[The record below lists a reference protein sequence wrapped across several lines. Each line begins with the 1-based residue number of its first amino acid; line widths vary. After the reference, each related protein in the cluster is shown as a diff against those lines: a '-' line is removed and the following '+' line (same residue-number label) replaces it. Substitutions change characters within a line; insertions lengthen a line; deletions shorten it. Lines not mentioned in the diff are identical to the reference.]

1 MARPTLQRPRA
12 KRPDNARPRSGQFS
26 ASPVLGLR
34 LPMWRSKL
42 VVFLMFAAF
51 LALAARA
58 LWIQGPGNQF
68 YEAEGKKRFQRTLEL
83 PATRGKILDRN
94 GLVLATSLPVKAIW
108 AVPEDVPSQLDAGK
122 LRQLAR
128 LLEMSEKDLRKK
140 LSEDKSFVYLKRQV
154 LPEAAEKIK
163 ALKIDGVHQS
173 GEYKRFYP
181 EGEAMAHIVGFT
193 NVEDRGQEGMELARE
208 SVLAGKP
215 GARQV
220 IKDRLGRVVEDIG
233 VLKSPRDGE
242 DLHLSID
249 ARIQYLAFNEVK
261 AAVERHKAKA
271 ASAVVLDAQTGE
283 VLALANWPTYNPNDR
298 KRLSGEQLRNRV
310 LTDTFEPGSMMK
322 PITVALALQ
331 LNRVKPETVVQTT
344 GRFQFEGATIS
355 DTHNYGPLT
364 VGGVIQK
371 SSNIGT
377 IKIAMLM
384 KPQEMWDMFTSIG
397 LGQAP
402 KIGFPGAVA
411 GRVRPYK
418 SWRPIEQATMS
429 YGYGLSVSLVQMAQA
444 YTMFAHDGEVI
455 PITMFRQEGPATGER
470 VISPKVAREVRG
482 MLEMV
487 TNPGGT
493 ATQAQVM
500 GYRVGGKTGTAYKH
514 VGRGYD
520 RSKYRASFIGLAP
533 MSNPRVIVAVSV
545 DEPTAGS
552 HYGGAVAGPAF
563 AAITGGTLRALNVQP
578 DSPIRQLVVTESVP
592 EALPQTPLEGMGDSA
607 DDEPARGNRADGRRT
622 GSHR

>member
-1 MARPTLQRPRA
+1 MSMARPNPPGRNGSGTPS
-12 KRPDNARPRSGQFS
+12 RPRSGQFS

-51 LALAARA
+51 VALALRAA
-58 LWIQGPGNQF
+58 WIQGPGNQF

-108 AVPEDVPSQLDAGK
+108 AVPEDVPNQVELAK
-122 LRQLAR
+122 IRQLAR
-128 LLEMSEKDLRKK
+128 LLGMSEKDLGKK
-140 LSEDKSFVYLKRQV
+140 LSEDKGFVYLKRQV
-154 LPEAAEKIK
+154 LPDVADKIA
-163 ALKIDGVHQS
+163 ALKIDGIHQTR
-173 GEYKRFYP
+173 EYKRFYP

-193 NVEDRGQEGMELARE
+193 NVEDRGQEGVELARE
-208 SVLAGKP
+208 TGLAGRP

-233 VLKSPRDGE
+233 ILKTPRDGE
-242 DLHLSID
+242 DIQLSID
-249 ARIQYLAFNEVK
+249 AKIQYLAYNELK
-261 AAVERHKAKA
+261 AVVDKHKAKA

-298 KRLSGEQLRNRV
+298 TRLSGEQLRNRV

-322 PITVALALQ
+322 PITVGLALQ
-331 LNRVKPETVVQTT
+331 LRRVTPSTVITTT
-344 GRFQFEGATIS
+344 GKYQFEGATIT
-355 DTHNYGPLT
+355 DTHNYGALT
-364 VGGVIQK
+364 VTGVIQK

-377 IKIAMLM
+377 TKIAMLM
-384 KPQEMWDMFTSIG
+384 KPQEMWDMYTSIG

-411 GRVRPYK
+411 GRVRPFK

-429 YGYGLSVSLVQMAQA
+429 YGYGLSVSLFQMAHA
-444 YTMFAHDGEVI
+444 YTIFAHDGELI
-455 PITMFRQEGPATGER
+455 PVTMFRTNGPATGER
-470 VISPKVAREVRG
+470 ILSPQVARDVRA
-482 MLEMV
+482 MMETV
-487 TNPGGT
+487 TAPGGT
-493 ATQAQVM
+493 APEAQVM

-514 VGRGYD
+514 EGRGYN

-533 MSNPRVIVAVSV
+533 MSNPRIIVAVSV

-552 HYGGAVAGPAF
+552 HYGGLVAGPAF

-578 DSPIRQLVVTESVP
+578 DSPIRQLVVSDKVP
-592 EALPQTPLEGMGDSA
+592 ESEPWSA
-607 DDEPARGNRADGRRT
+607 T
-622 GSHR
+622 Q

>member
-1 MARPTLQRPRA
+1 MSMARPNPPRRDRNGTA
-12 KRPDNARPRSGQFS
+12 SRPRSGQFS

-51 LALAARA
+51 GALALRAA
-58 LWIQGPGNQF
+58 WIQGPGNQF

-108 AVPEDVPSQLDAGK
+108 AVPEDVPNQVEAAK
-122 LRQLAR
+122 IRQLAK
-128 LLEMSEKDLRKK
+128 LLGMSEKDLGKK
-140 LSEDKSFVYLKRQV
+140 LSEDKGFVYLKRQV
-154 LPEAAEKIK
+154 LPDVADKIA
-163 ALKIDGVHQS
+163 ALKIEGIHQTR
-173 GEYKRFYP
+173 EYKRFYP

-193 NVEDRGQEGMELARE
+193 NVEDRGQEGVELARE
-208 SVLAGKP
+208 PGLAGRA

-220 IKDRLGRVVEDIG
+220 IKDRLGRVVEDVG
-233 VLKSPRDGE
+233 VLKTPRDGE
-242 DLHLSID
+242 DIQLSID
-249 ARIQYLAFNEVK
+249 AKIQYLAYNELK
-261 AAVERHKAKA
+261 AVVERHKAKA

-298 KRLSGEQLRNRV
+298 SRLSGEQLRNRV

-322 PITVALALQ
+322 PITVGLALQ
-331 LNRVKPETVVQTT
+331 LKRVTPSTVITTT
-344 GRFQFEGATIS
+344 GKYNFEGATIS
-355 DTHNYGPLT
+355 DTHNYGALT
-364 VGGVIQK
+364 VSGVIQK

-377 IKIAMLM
+377 TKIAMLM
-384 KPQEMWDMFTSIG
+384 KPQEMWDMFTSVG

-411 GRVRPYK
+411 GRVRPFK

-429 YGYGLSVSLVQMAQA
+429 YGYGLSVSLFQMAHA
-444 YTMFAHDGEVI
+444 YTIFAHDGELI
-455 PITMFRQEGPATGER
+455 PVSMFRTSGPVTGER
-470 VISPKVAREVRG
+470 ILSPQVARDVRA
-482 MLEMV
+482 MLETV
-487 TNPGGT
+487 TAPGGT
-493 ATQAQVM
+493 APEAQVM

-514 VGRGYD
+514 EGRGYN

-552 HYGGAVAGPAF
+552 HYGGLVAGPAF

-578 DSPIRQLVVTESVP
+578 DSPIRQLVVSDKVQES
-592 EALPQTPLEGMGDSA
+592 
-607 DDEPARGNRADGRRT
+607 EPWSST
-622 GSHR
+622 Q

>member
-1 MARPTLQRPRA
+1 MSMARPNPPRRDRNGTA
-12 KRPDNARPRSGQFS
+12 SRPRSGQFS

-42 VVFLMFAAF
+42 VVFMMFAAF
-51 LALAARA
+51 GALAVRA
-58 LWIQGPGNQF
+58 AWIQGPGNQF

-108 AVPEDVPSQLDAGK
+108 AVPEDVPNQVDAAK
-122 LRQLAR
+122 IRQLAK
-128 LLEMSEKDLRKK
+128 LLGMSEKDLGKK
-140 LSEDKSFVYLKRQV
+140 LSEDKGFVYLKRQV
-154 LPEAAEKIK
+154 LPDVADKIA
-163 ALKIDGVHQS
+163 ALKIEGIHQTR
-173 GEYKRFYP
+173 EYKRFYP

-193 NVEDRGQEGMELARE
+193 NVEDRGQEGVELARE
-208 SVLAGKP
+208 PGLAGRA

-220 IKDRLGRVVEDIG
+220 IKDRLGRVVEDVG
-233 VLKSPRDGE
+233 VLKTPRDGE
-242 DLHLSID
+242 DIQLSID
-249 ARIQYLAFNEVK
+249 AKIQYLAYNELK
-261 AAVERHKAKA
+261 AVVEKHKAKA

-298 KRLSGEQLRNRV
+298 TRLSGEQLRNRV

-322 PITVALALQ
+322 PITVGLALQ
-331 LNRVKPETVVQTT
+331 LKRVTPSTVITTT
-344 GRFQFEGATIS
+344 GKYNFEGATIS
-355 DTHNYGPLT
+355 DTHNYGALT
-364 VGGVIQK
+364 VSGVIQK

-377 IKIAMLM
+377 TKIAMMM
-384 KPQEMWDMFTSIG
+384 KPQEMWDMFTSVG

-411 GRVRPYK
+411 GRVRPFK

-429 YGYGLSVSLVQMAQA
+429 YGYGLSVSLFQMAHA
-444 YTMFAHDGEVI
+444 YTIFAHDGELI
-455 PITMFRQEGPATGER
+455 PVSMFRTNGPVAGER
-470 VISPKVAREVRG
+470 ILSPQVARDVRA
-482 MLEMV
+482 MLETV
-487 TNPGGT
+487 TAPGGT
-493 ATQAQVM
+493 APEAQVM

-514 VGRGYD
+514 EGRGYN

-533 MSNPRVIVAVSV
+533 MSNPRIIVAVSV

-552 HYGGAVAGPAF
+552 HYGGLVAGPAF

-578 DSPIRQLVVTESVP
+578 DSPIRQLVVSDKVQES
-592 EALPQTPLEGMGDSA
+592 
-607 DDEPARGNRADGRRT
+607 EPWSST
-622 GSHR
+622 Q

>member
-1 MARPTLQRPRA
+1 MSMARPNPPRRDRNGTA
-12 KRPDNARPRSGQFS
+12 SRPRSGQFS

-51 LALAARA
+51 VALAVRA
-58 LWIQGPGNQF
+58 AWIQGPGNQF

-108 AVPEDVPSQLDAGK
+108 AVPEDVPNQVEAAK
-122 LRQLAR
+122 IRQLAK
-128 LLEMSEKDLRKK
+128 LLGMSEKDLGKK
-140 LSEDKSFVYLKRQV
+140 LSEDKGFVYLKRQV
-154 LPEAAEKIK
+154 LPDVADKIA
-163 ALKIDGVHQS
+163 ALKIEGIHQTR
-173 GEYKRFYP
+173 EYKRFYP

-193 NVEDRGQEGMELARE
+193 NVEDRGQEGVELARE
-208 SVLAGKP
+208 PGLAGRP

-220 IKDRLGRVVEDIG
+220 IKDRLGRVVEDVG
-233 VLKSPRDGE
+233 VLKTPRDGE
-242 DLHLSID
+242 DIQLSID
-249 ARIQYLAFNEVK
+249 AKIQYLAYNELK
-261 AAVERHKAKA
+261 AVVERHKAKA

-298 KRLSGEQLRNRV
+298 TRLSGEQLRNRV

-322 PITVALALQ
+322 PITVGLALQ
-331 LNRVKPETVVQTT
+331 LKRVTPSTVITTT
-344 GRFQFEGATIS
+344 GKYQFEGATIS
-355 DTHNYGPLT
+355 DTHNYGALT
-364 VGGVIQK
+364 VSGVIQK

-377 IKIAMLM
+377 TKIAMLM

-429 YGYGLSVSLVQMAQA
+429 YGYGLSVSLFQMAHA
-444 YTMFAHDGEVI
+444 YTIFAHDGELI
-455 PITMFRQEGPATGER
+455 PVSMFRTNGPATGER
-470 VISPKVAREVRG
+470 ILSPQVARDVRA
-482 MLEMV
+482 MMETV
-487 TNPGGT
+487 TAPGGT
-493 ATQAQVM
+493 APEAQVM

-514 VGRGYD
+514 EGRGYN

-533 MSNPRVIVAVSV
+533 MSNPRIIVAVSV

-552 HYGGAVAGPAF
+552 HYGGLVAGPAF

-578 DSPIRQLVVTESVP
+578 DSPIRQLVVSDKVP
-592 EALPQTPLEGMGDSA
+592 ESEPWSA
-607 DDEPARGNRADGRRT
+607 T
-622 GSHR
+622 Q

>member
-1 MARPTLQRPRA
+1 MSMARPNPPRRDRNGTA
-12 KRPDNARPRSGQFS
+12 SRPRSGQFS

-51 LALAARA
+51 AALAVRA
-58 LWIQGPGNQF
+58 AWIQGPGNQF

-108 AVPEDVPSQLDAGK
+108 AVPEDVPNQVEADK
-122 LRQLAR
+122 IRQLAR
-128 LLEMSEKDLRKK
+128 LLGMSEKDLGKK
-140 LSEDKSFVYLKRQV
+140 LSEDKGFVYLKRQV
-154 LPEAAEKIK
+154 LPDIADKIA
-163 ALKIDGVHQS
+163 ALKIEGIHQTR
-173 GEYKRFYP
+173 EYKRFYP

-193 NVEDRGQEGMELARE
+193 NVEDRGQEGVELARE
-208 SVLAGKP
+208 PGLAGRP

-220 IKDRLGRVVEDIG
+220 IKDRLGRVVEDVGI
-233 VLKSPRDGE
+233 LKTPRDGE
-242 DLHLSID
+242 DIQLSID
-249 ARIQYLAFNEVK
+249 AKIQYLAYNELK
-261 AAVERHKAKA
+261 AVVERHKAKA

-298 KRLSGEQLRNRV
+298 TRLSGEQLRNRV

-322 PITVALALQ
+322 PITVGLALQ
-331 LNRVKPETVVQTT
+331 LKRVTPSTVIATT
-344 GRFQFEGATIS
+344 GKYQFEGATIS
-355 DTHNYGPLT
+355 DTHNYGALT
-364 VGGVIQK
+364 VSGVIQK

-377 IKIAMLM
+377 TKIAMMM

-411 GRVRPYK
+411 GRVRPFK

-429 YGYGLSVSLVQMAQA
+429 YGYGLSVSLFQMAHA
-444 YTMFAHDGEVI
+444 YTIFAHDGELI
-455 PITMFRQEGPATGER
+455 PVSMFRTNGPATGER
-470 VISPKVAREVRG
+470 ILSPQVARDVRA
-482 MLEMV
+482 MMETV
-487 TNPGGT
+487 TAPGGT
-493 ATQAQVM
+493 APEAQVM

-514 VGRGYD
+514 EGRGYN

-533 MSNPRVIVAVSV
+533 MSNPRIIVAVSV

-552 HYGGAVAGPAF
+552 HYGGLVAGPAF

-578 DSPIRQLVVTESVP
+578 DSPIRQLVVSDKVQESEP
-592 EALPQTPLEGMGDSA
+592 WSA
-607 DDEPARGNRADGRRT
+607 T
-622 GSHR
+622 Q

>member
-1 MARPTLQRPRA
+1 MSMARPNPPRRDRNGTA
-12 KRPDNARPRSGQFS
+12 SRPRSGQFS

-51 LALAARA
+51 AALAVRA
-58 LWIQGPGNQF
+58 AWIQGPGNQF

-108 AVPEDVPSQLDAGK
+108 AVPEDVPNQVDAAK
-122 LRQLAR
+122 ISQLAR
-128 LLEMSEKDLRKK
+128 LLGMSEKDLGKK
-140 LSEDKSFVYLKRQV
+140 LSEDKGFVYLKRQV
-154 LPEAAEKIK
+154 LPDVADKIA
-163 ALKIDGVHQS
+163 ALKIEGIHQTR
-173 GEYKRFYP
+173 EYKRFYP

-193 NVEDRGQEGMELARE
+193 NVEDRGQEGVELARE
-208 SVLAGKP
+208 PGLAGRA

-220 IKDRLGRVVEDIG
+220 IKDRLGRVVEDVG
-233 VLKSPRDGE
+233 VLKTPRDGE
-242 DLHLSID
+242 DIQLSID
-249 ARIQYLAFNEVK
+249 AKIQYLAYNELK
-261 AAVERHKAKA
+261 AVVERHKAKA

-298 KRLSGEQLRNRV
+298 SRLSGEQLRNRV

-322 PITVALALQ
+322 PITIGLALQ
-331 LNRVKPETVVQTT
+331 LKRVTPSTVVTTT
-344 GRFQFEGATIS
+344 GKYNFEGATIS
-355 DTHNYGPLT
+355 DTHNYGALT
-364 VGGVIQK
+364 VSGVIQK

-377 IKIAMLM
+377 TKIAMMM
-384 KPQEMWDMFTSIG
+384 KPQEMWDMFTSVG

-411 GRVRPYK
+411 GRVRPFK

-429 YGYGLSVSLVQMAQA
+429 YGYGLSVSLFQMAHA
-444 YTMFAHDGEVI
+444 YTIFAHDGELI
-455 PITMFRQEGPATGER
+455 PVSMFRTNGPVTGER
-470 VISPKVAREVRG
+470 ILSPQVARDVRA
-482 MLEMV
+482 MLETV
-487 TNPGGT
+487 TAPGGT
-493 ATQAQVM
+493 APEAQVM

-514 VGRGYD
+514 EGRGYN

-552 HYGGAVAGPAF
+552 HYGGLVAGPAF

-578 DSPIRQLVVTESVP
+578 DSPIRQLVVSDKVQES
-592 EALPQTPLEGMGDSA
+592 
-607 DDEPARGNRADGRRT
+607 EPWSST
-622 GSHR
+622 Q

>member
-1 MARPTLQRPRA
+1 MTIAHPSQRGQQRGSPSRPRT
-12 KRPDNARPRSGQFS
+12 GQFA

-42 VVFLMFAAF
+42 VVFMMFSAF
-51 LALAARA
+51 VALAGRA

-68 YEAEGKKRFQRTLEL
+68 YEAEGKKRFQRTLDL

-108 AVPEDVPSQLDAGK
+108 AVPEDVPDQIDADKIRQLGK
-122 LRQLAR
+122 LLD
-128 LLEMSEKDLRKK
+128 MSDKELRRKFT
-140 LSEDKSFVYLKRQV
+140 EDKSFVYLKRQV
-154 LPEAAEKIK
+154 LPDAADKIA
-163 ALKIDGVHQS
+163 ALKIEGIHQTR
-173 GEYKRFYP
+173 EYKRFYP

-208 SVLAGKP
+208 PVLAGRS

-220 IKDRLGRVVEDIG
+220 IKDRLGRVVEDVGI
-233 VLKSPRDGE
+233 LKTPRDGE
-242 DLHLSID
+242 DQQLSID
-249 ARIQYLAFNEVK
+249 AKIQYLAFNEVK
-261 AAVERHKAKA
+261 AIVERSKAKA

-298 KRLSGEQLRNRV
+298 TRLSGEQLRNRV

-322 PITVALALQ
+322 PITIGLALQ
-331 LNRVKPETVVQTT
+331 LKRVTPSTVFATT
-344 GRFQFEGATIS
+344 GKFTYEGATIS
-355 DTHNYGPLT
+355 DTHNYGALT
-364 VGGVIQK
+364 VAGIIQK

-377 IKIAMLM
+377 TKISMLL
-384 KPQEMWDMFTSIG
+384 KPQEMWDMFTSVG

-402 KIGFPGAVA
+402 KLGFPGAVA

-429 YGYGLSVSLVQMAQA
+429 YGYGLSVSLFQIAHA
-444 YTMFAHDGEVI
+444 YTIFAHDGELI
-455 PITMFRQEGPATGER
+455 PVTMFRRDGPVSGER
-470 VISPKVAREVRG
+470 VLSPEVARQVRG
-482 MLEMV
+482 MLETV
-487 TNPGGT
+487 TAPGGT
-493 ATQAQVM
+493 APEAQVM

-545 DEPTAGS
+545 DEPTSGS
-552 HYGGAVAGPAF
+552 HYGGAAAGPAF

-578 DSPIRQLVVTESVP
+578 DSPIRQLVVSDKVQESEP
-592 EALPQTPLEGMGDSA
+592 WSA
-607 DDEPARGNRADGRRT
+607 
-622 GSHR
+622 SQ

>member
-1 MARPTLQRPRA
+1 MTMARSGAASRNRPNNSRPRT
-12 KRPDNARPRSGQFS
+12 GQFS

-34 LPMWRSKL
+34 LPMWRSKF
-42 VVFLMFAAF
+42 VVFLMFGAF
-51 LALAARA
+51 VALAVRA

-108 AVPEDVPSQLDAGK
+108 AVPEDVPNQVEAAK
-122 LRQLAR
+122 IRQLAR
-128 LLEMSEKDLRKK
+128 LLDMSEKDLGRK

-154 LPEAAEKIK
+154 QPDVAEKIA
-163 ALKIDGVHQS
+163 ALKIEGVHQTR
-173 GEYKRFYP
+173 EYKRFYP

-193 NVEDRGQEGMELARE
+193 NVEDRGQEGVELARE
-208 SVLAGKP
+208 AGLAGRA

-220 IKDRLGRVVEDIG
+220 IKDRLGRVVEDVGII
-233 VLKSPRDGE
+233 KTPRDGA
-242 DLHLSID
+242 DMQLSID
-249 ARIQYLAFNEVK
+249 AKIQYLAYNELK
-261 AAVERHKAKA
+261 AVVERSKAKA

-298 KRLSGEQLRNRV
+298 TRLSGEQLRNRV

-322 PITVALALQ
+322 PITIGLALQ
-331 LNRVKPETVVQTT
+331 LKRVTPSTVVVTT
-344 GRFQFEGATIS
+344 GKYNFEGATIS
-355 DTHNYGPLT
+355 DTHNYGALT

-377 IKIAMLM
+377 TKIAMMM
-384 KPQEMWDMFTSIG
+384 KPQEMWDMFTSVG

-411 GRVRPYK
+411 GRVRPFK

-429 YGYGLSVSLVQMAQA
+429 YGYGLSVSLFQMAHA
-444 YTMFAHDGEVI
+444 YTIFAHDGEII
-455 PITMFRQEGPATGER
+455 PVSMFRTNGPATGER
-470 VISPKVAREVRG
+470 ILTPQVARDVRA
-482 MLEMV
+482 MLETV
-487 TNPGGT
+487 TAPGGT
-493 ATQAQVM
+493 APEAQVM

-514 VGRGYD
+514 EGRGYN

-552 HYGGAVAGPAF
+552 HYGGAVAGPVF

-578 DSPIRQLVVTESVP
+578 DSPIRQLVVSDKVQES
-592 EALPQTPLEGMGDSA
+592 
-607 DDEPARGNRADGRRT
+607 EPWSST
-622 GSHR
+622 Q

>member
-1 MARPTLQRPRA
+1 MTMARPSLHRQSSARTA
-12 KRPDNARPRSGQFS
+12 STRPRSGQFS

-51 LALAARA
+51 AALAVRA
-58 LWIQGPGNQF
+58 AWIQGPGNQF

-108 AVPEDVPSQLDAGK
+108 AVPEDVPADLPAAK
-122 LRQLAR
+122 LRQLAK
-128 LLEMSEKDLRKK
+128 LLDLSEKELRKK
-140 LSEDKSFVYLKRQV
+140 LSDDKSFVYLKRQV
-154 LPEAAEKIK
+154 LPDAAEKIA
-163 ALKIDGVHQS
+163 ALKIDGIHQS

-208 SVLAGKP
+208 SVLAGRP

-233 VLKSPRDGE
+233 VLRSPRDGE

-249 ARIQYLAFNEVK
+249 AKIQYLAFNEVK
-261 AAVERHKAKA
+261 AVVERSKAKA

-298 KRLSGEQLRNRV
+298 SRLSGEQLRNRV

-322 PITVALALQ
+322 PITVALAMQ
-331 LNRVKPETVVQTT
+331 LKRVTPSTVIQTE
-344 GRFQFEGATIS
+344 GRYRFEGATIT
-355 DTHNYGPLT
+355 DTHNYGPLS
-364 VGGVIQK
+364 VAGVIQK

-377 IKIAMLM
+377 TKIAMMM
-384 KPQEMWDMFTSIG
+384 KPQEMWDMFTSLG

-429 YGYGLSVSLVQMAQA
+429 YGYGLSVSLMQVAHA
-444 YTMFAHDGEVI
+444 YTVFAHDGELI
-455 PITMFRQEGPATGER
+455 PITMFKTDGPATGER
-470 VISPKVAREVRG
+470 IISPQVARDVRA
-482 MLEMV
+482 MMEMV
-487 TNPGGT
+487 TAPGGT

-533 MSNPRVIVAVSV
+533 MSNPRIIVAVSV
-545 DEPTAGS
+545 DEPTVGS
-552 HYGGAVAGPAF
+552 HYGGAVAGPVF

-592 EALPQTPLEGMGDSA
+592 ESLP
-607 DDEPARGNRADGRRT
+607 DDPPDFASDNGNAGRGR
-622 GSHR
+622 

>member
-1 MARPTLQRPRA
+1 MTMARPNPRRA
-12 KRPDNARPRSGQFS
+12 NAPASRPRSGQFS

-51 LALAARA
+51 VALAMRA

-108 AVPEDVPSQLDAGK
+108 AVPEDVPGDLEPAK
-122 LRQLAR
+122 LRQLAK
-128 LLEMSEKDLRKK
+128 LLEMSDKDLRKK

-154 LPEAAEKIK
+154 LPDAADKIA
-163 ALKIDGVHQS
+163 ALKINGIHQTR
-173 GEYKRFYP
+173 EYKRFYP

-208 SVLAGKP
+208 PVLAGRA

-242 DLHLSID
+242 DLQLSID
-249 ARIQYLAFNEVK
+249 AKIQYLAYNEVK
-261 AAVERHKAKA
+261 AVAERSKAKA

-298 KRLSGEQLRNRV
+298 SRLSGEQLRNRV

-322 PITVALALQ
+322 PITVALAMQ
-331 LNRVKPETVVQTT
+331 LKRITPSTVFATT
-344 GRFQFEGATIS
+344 GKFTYEGATIS
-355 DTHNYGPLT
+355 DTHNYGSLT
-364 VGGVIQK
+364 TSGVIQK

-377 IKIAMLM
+377 MKIAMML
-384 KPQEMWDMFTSIG
+384 KPQEMWDMYTSIG

-402 KIGFPGAVA
+402 KLGFPGAVA

-429 YGYGLSVSLVQMAQA
+429 YGYGLSVSLFQIAHA
-444 YTMFAHDGEVI
+444 YTIFAHDGELI
-455 PITMFRQEGPATGER
+455 PITMFRTSGPATGER
-470 VISPKVAREVRG
+470 VLSPQVARDVRA
-482 MLEMV
+482 MMETV
-487 TNPGGT
+487 TAPGGT
-493 ATQAQVM
+493 APEAQVM

-514 VGRGYD
+514 EGRGYN

-533 MSNPRVIVAVSV
+533 MSNPRIIVAVSV

-552 HYGGAVAGPAF
+552 HYGGAVAGPVF

-578 DSPIRQLVVTESVP
+578 DSPIRQLVISDKVQESEP
-592 EALPQTPLEGMGDSA
+592 WSETP
-607 DDEPARGNRADGRRT
+607 
-622 GSHR
+622 

>member
-1 MARPTLQRPRA
+1 MSMARPNPPRRDRNGTA
-12 KRPDNARPRSGQFS
+12 SRPRSGQFA

-51 LALAARA
+51 VALAVRA
-58 LWIQGPGNQF
+58 AWIQGPGNQF

-108 AVPEDVPSQLDAGK
+108 AVPEDVPNQVEAAK
-122 LRQLAR
+122 IRQLAK
-128 LLEMSEKDLRKK
+128 LLGMSEKDLGKK
-140 LSEDKSFVYLKRQV
+140 LSEDKGFVYLKRQV
-154 LPEAAEKIK
+154 LPDVADKIA
-163 ALKIDGVHQS
+163 ALKIDGIHQTR
-173 GEYKRFYP
+173 EYKRFYP

-193 NVEDRGQEGMELARE
+193 NVEDRGQEGVELARE
-208 SVLAGKP
+208 SGLAGRA
-215 GARQV
+215 GARRV
-220 IKDRLGRVVEDIG
+220 IKDRLGRVVEDVG
-233 VLKSPRDGE
+233 VLKTPRDGE
-242 DLHLSID
+242 DIQLSID
-249 ARIQYLAFNEVK
+249 AKIQYLAYNELK
-261 AAVERHKAKA
+261 AVVEKHKAKA

-298 KRLSGEQLRNRV
+298 TRLSGEQLRNRV

-322 PITVALALQ
+322 PITVGLALQ
-331 LNRVKPETVVQTT
+331 LKRVSPSTVIATT
-344 GRFQFEGATIS
+344 GKYSFEGATIT
-355 DTHNYGPLT
+355 DTHNYGALT
-364 VGGVIQK
+364 VTGVIQK

-377 IKIAMLM
+377 TKIAMMM
-384 KPQEMWDMFTSIG
+384 KPQEMWDMYTSIG

-429 YGYGLSVSLVQMAQA
+429 YGYGLSVSLFQMAHA
-444 YTMFAHDGEVI
+444 YTIFAHDGELI
-455 PITMFRQEGPATGER
+455 PVTMFRASGPATGER
-470 VISPKVAREVRG
+470 ILSPQVARDVRA
-482 MLEMV
+482 MLETV
-487 TNPGGT
+487 TAPGGT
-493 ATQAQVM
+493 APEAQVM

-514 VGRGYD
+514 EGRGYN

-533 MSNPRVIVAVSV
+533 MSNPRIIVAVSV

-552 HYGGAVAGPAF
+552 HYGGLVAGPAF

-578 DSPIRQLVVTESVP
+578 DSPIRQLVVSDKVQES
-592 EALPQTPLEGMGDSA
+592 
-607 DDEPARGNRADGRRT
+607 EPWSST
-622 GSHR
+622 Q

>member
-1 MARPTLQRPRA
+1 MARPNPPGRNHGGTPS
-12 KRPDNARPRSGQFS
+12 RPRSGQFS

-51 LALAARA
+51 VALALRAA
-58 LWIQGPGNQF
+58 WIQGPGNQF

-108 AVPEDVPSQLDAGK
+108 AVPEDVPNQVELAK
-122 LRQLAR
+122 IRQLAK
-128 LLEMSEKDLRKK
+128 LLGMSEKDLGKK
-140 LSEDKSFVYLKRQV
+140 LSEDKGFVYLKRQV
-154 LPEAAEKIK
+154 LPDVADKIA
-163 ALKIDGVHQS
+163 ALKIDGIHQTR
-173 GEYKRFYP
+173 EYKRFYP

-193 NVEDRGQEGMELARE
+193 NVEDRGQEGVELARE
-208 SVLAGKP
+208 TGLAGRA

-233 VLKSPRDGE
+233 ILKTPRDGE
-242 DLHLSID
+242 DIQLSID
-249 ARIQYLAFNEVK
+249 AKIQYLAYNELK
-261 AAVERHKAKA
+261 AVVEKHKAKA

-298 KRLSGEQLRNRV
+298 TRLSGEQLRNRV

-322 PITVALALQ
+322 PITVGLALQ
-331 LNRVKPETVVQTT
+331 LKRVTPSTVITTT
-344 GRFQFEGATIS
+344 GKYQFEGATIT
-355 DTHNYGPLT
+355 DTHNYGALT
-364 VGGVIQK
+364 VTGVIQK

-377 IKIAMLM
+377 TKIAMMM
-384 KPQEMWDMFTSIG
+384 KPQEMWDMYTSIG

-411 GRVRPYK
+411 GRVRPFK

-429 YGYGLSVSLVQMAQA
+429 YGYGLSVSLFQMAHA
-444 YTMFAHDGEVI
+444 YTIFAHDGELI
-455 PITMFRQEGPATGER
+455 PVTMFRTNGPATGER
-470 VISPKVAREVRG
+470 ILSPQVARDVRA
-482 MLEMV
+482 MMETV
-487 TNPGGT
+487 TAPGGT
-493 ATQAQVM
+493 APEAQVM

-514 VGRGYD
+514 EGRGYN

-533 MSNPRVIVAVSV
+533 MSNPRIIVAISV

-552 HYGGAVAGPAF
+552 HYGGLVAGPAF

-578 DSPIRQLVVTESVP
+578 DSPIRQLVVSDKVP
-592 EALPQTPLEGMGDSA
+592 ESEPWSA
-607 DDEPARGNRADGRRT
+607 T
-622 GSHR
+622 Q

>member
-1 MARPTLQRPRA
+1 MSMARPNPPRRDRNGTA
-12 KRPDNARPRSGQFS
+12 SRPRSGQFA

-51 LALAARA
+51 VALAVRA
-58 LWIQGPGNQF
+58 AWIQGPGNQF

-108 AVPEDVPSQLDAGK
+108 AVPEDVPNQVEAGK
-122 LRQLAR
+122 IRQLAR
-128 LLEMSEKDLRKK
+128 LLGMSEKDLGKK
-140 LSEDKSFVYLKRQV
+140 LSEDKGFVYLKRQV
-154 LPEAAEKIK
+154 LPDVADKIA
-163 ALKIDGVHQS
+163 ALKIDGIHQTR
-173 GEYKRFYP
+173 EYKRFYP

-193 NVEDRGQEGMELARE
+193 NVEDRGQEGVELARE
-208 SVLAGKP
+208 SGLAGRA

-233 VLKSPRDGE
+233 VLKTPRDGE
-242 DLHLSID
+242 DIQLSID
-249 ARIQYLAFNEVK
+249 AKIQYLAYNELK
-261 AAVERHKAKA
+261 AVVDKHKAKA

-298 KRLSGEQLRNRV
+298 TRLSGEQLRNRV

-322 PITVALALQ
+322 PITVGLALQ
-331 LNRVKPETVVQTT
+331 LKRVSPSTVIATT
-344 GRFQFEGATIS
+344 GKYQFEGATIT
-355 DTHNYGPLT
+355 DTHNYGALT
-364 VGGVIQK
+364 VTGVIQK

-377 IKIAMLM
+377 TKIAMMM
-384 KPQEMWDMFTSIG
+384 KPQEMWDMYTSIG

-402 KIGFPGAVA
+402 KLGFPGAVA

-429 YGYGLSVSLVQMAQA
+429 YGYGLSVSLFQMAHA
-444 YTMFAHDGEVI
+444 YTIFAHDGELI
-455 PITMFRQEGPATGER
+455 PVTMFRTSGPATGER
-470 VISPKVAREVRG
+470 ILSPQVARDVRA
-482 MLEMV
+482 MMETV
-487 TNPGGT
+487 TAPGGT
-493 ATQAQVM
+493 APEAQVM

-514 VGRGYD
+514 EGRGYN

-533 MSNPRVIVAVSV
+533 MSNPRIIVAVSV

-552 HYGGAVAGPAF
+552 HYGGTVAGPVF

-578 DSPIRQLVVTESVP
+578 DSPIRQLVVSDKVQES
-592 EALPQTPLEGMGDSA
+592 
-607 DDEPARGNRADGRRT
+607 EPWSST
-622 GSHR
+622 Q

>member
-1 MARPTLQRPRA
+1 MSMARPNPPRRDRNGTA
-12 KRPDNARPRSGQFS
+12 SRPRSGQFS

-42 VVFLMFAAF
+42 VVFMMFAAF
-51 LALAARA
+51 GALAVRA
-58 LWIQGPGNQF
+58 AWIQGPGNQF

-108 AVPEDVPSQLDAGK
+108 AVPEDVPNQVDAAK
-122 LRQLAR
+122 IRQLAK
-128 LLEMSEKDLRKK
+128 LLGMSEKDLGKK
-140 LSEDKSFVYLKRQV
+140 LSEDKGFVYLKRQV
-154 LPEAAEKIK
+154 LPDVADKIA
-163 ALKIDGVHQS
+163 ALKIEGIHQTR
-173 GEYKRFYP
+173 EYKRFYP

-193 NVEDRGQEGMELARE
+193 NVEDRGQEGVELARE
-208 SVLAGKP
+208 PGLAGRA

-220 IKDRLGRVVEDIG
+220 IKDRLGRVVEDVG
-233 VLKSPRDGE
+233 VLKTPRDGE
-242 DLHLSID
+242 DIQLSID
-249 ARIQYLAFNEVK
+249 AKIQYLAYNELK
-261 AAVERHKAKA
+261 AVVEKHKAKA

-298 KRLSGEQLRNRV
+298 TRLSGEQLRNRV

-322 PITVALALQ
+322 PITVGLALQ
-331 LNRVKPETVVQTT
+331 LKRVTPSTVITTT
-344 GRFQFEGATIS
+344 GKYNFEGATIS
-355 DTHNYGPLT
+355 DTHNYGALT
-364 VGGVIQK
+364 VSGVIQK

-377 IKIAMLM
+377 TKIAMLM
-384 KPQEMWDMFTSIG
+384 KPQEMWDMFTSVG

-411 GRVRPYK
+411 GRVRPFK

-429 YGYGLSVSLVQMAQA
+429 YGYGLSVSLFQMAHA
-444 YTMFAHDGEVI
+444 YTIFAHDGELI
-455 PITMFRQEGPATGER
+455 PVSMFRTNGPVTGER
-470 VISPKVAREVRG
+470 ILSPQVARDVRA
-482 MLEMV
+482 MLETV
-487 TNPGGT
+487 TAPGGT
-493 ATQAQVM
+493 APEAQVM

-514 VGRGYD
+514 EGRGYN

-533 MSNPRVIVAVSV
+533 MSNPRIIVAVSV

-552 HYGGAVAGPAF
+552 HYGGLVAGPAF

-578 DSPIRQLVVTESVP
+578 DSPIRQLVVSDKVQES
-592 EALPQTPLEGMGDSA
+592 
-607 DDEPARGNRADGRRT
+607 EPWSST
-622 GSHR
+622 Q

>member
-1 MARPTLQRPRA
+1 MSMARPNPPRRDRTGTA
-12 KRPDNARPRSGQFS
+12 SRPRSGQFS

-51 LALAARA
+51 AALAVRA
-58 LWIQGPGNQF
+58 AWIQGPGNQF

-108 AVPEDVPSQLDAGK
+108 AVPEDVPNQVEAAK
-122 LRQLAR
+122 IRQLAK
-128 LLEMSEKDLRKK
+128 LLGMSEKDLGKK
-140 LSEDKSFVYLKRQV
+140 LSEDKGFVYLKRQV
-154 LPEAAEKIK
+154 LPDVAEKIA
-163 ALKIDGVHQS
+163 ALKIEGIHQTP
-173 GEYKRFYP
+173 EYKRFYP

-193 NVEDRGQEGMELARE
+193 NVEDRGQEGVELARE
-208 SVLAGKP
+208 TGLAGRP

-233 VLKSPRDGE
+233 ILKTPRDGE
-242 DLHLSID
+242 DIQLSID
-249 ARIQYLAFNEVK
+249 AKIQYLAYNELK
-261 AAVERHKAKA
+261 AVVDKHKAKA

-298 KRLSGEQLRNRV
+298 TRLSGEQLRNRV

-322 PITVALALQ
+322 PITVGLALQ
-331 LNRVKPETVVQTT
+331 LKRVTPSTVITTT
-344 GRFQFEGATIS
+344 GKYQFEGATIT
-355 DTHNYGPLT
+355 DTHNYGALT
-364 VGGVIQK
+364 VTGVIQK

-377 IKIAMLM
+377 TKIAMMM
-384 KPQEMWDMFTSIG
+384 KPQEMWDMYTSIG

-429 YGYGLSVSLVQMAQA
+429 YGYGLSVSLFQMAHA
-444 YTMFAHDGEVI
+444 YTIFAHDGELI
-455 PITMFRQEGPATGER
+455 PVSMFRTNGPATGER
-470 VISPKVAREVRG
+470 ILSPQVARDVRA
-482 MLEMV
+482 MMETV
-487 TNPGGT
+487 TAPGGT
-493 ATQAQVM
+493 APEAQVM

-514 VGRGYD
+514 EGRGYN

-533 MSNPRVIVAVSV
+533 MSNPRIIVAVSV

-552 HYGGAVAGPAF
+552 HYGGLVAGPAF

-578 DSPIRQLVVTESVP
+578 DSPIRQLVVSDKVP
-592 EALPQTPLEGMGDSA
+592 ESEPWSA
-607 DDEPARGNRADGRRT
+607 T
-622 GSHR
+622 Q

>member
-1 MARPTLQRPRA
+1 MNMPRNGAPSRNRPNNSRPRT
-12 KRPDNARPRSGQFS
+12 GQFS

-34 LPMWRSKL
+34 LPMWRSKF

-51 LALAARA
+51 VALAVRA

-108 AVPEDVPSQLDAGK
+108 AVPEDVPNQVEAAK
-122 LRQLAR
+122 IRQLAK
-128 LLEMSEKDLRKK
+128 LLDMSEKDLGRK

-154 LPEAAEKIK
+154 QPDVAEKIA
-163 ALKIDGVHQS
+163 ALKIEGIHQTR
-173 GEYKRFYP
+173 EYKRFYP

-193 NVEDRGQEGMELARE
+193 NVEDRGQEGVELARE
-208 SVLAGKP
+208 AGLAGRA

-220 IKDRLGRVVEDIG
+220 IKDRLGRVVEDVGII
-233 VLKSPRDGE
+233 KTPRDGA
-242 DLHLSID
+242 DMQLSID
-249 ARIQYLAFNEVK
+249 AKIQYLAYNELK
-261 AAVERHKAKA
+261 AVVERSKAKA

-298 KRLSGEQLRNRV
+298 TRLSGEQLRNRV

-322 PITVALALQ
+322 PISIGLALQ
-331 LNRVKPETVVQTT
+331 LKRVTPSTVIITT
-344 GRFQFEGATIS
+344 GKYNFEGATIS
-355 DTHNYGPLT
+355 DTHNYGALT

-377 IKIAMLM
+377 TKIAMMM
-384 KPQEMWDMFTSIG
+384 KPQEMWDMFTSVG

-429 YGYGLSVSLVQMAQA
+429 YGYGLSVSLFQMAHA
-444 YTMFAHDGEVI
+444 YTIFAHDGEII
-455 PITMFRQEGPATGER
+455 PVSMFRTNGPVSGER
-470 VISPKVAREVRG
+470 ILSPQVARDVRA
-482 MLEMV
+482 MLETV
-487 TNPGGT
+487 TAPGGT
-493 ATQAQVM
+493 APEAQVM

-514 VGRGYD
+514 EGRGYN

-552 HYGGAVAGPAF
+552 HYGGAVAGPVF

-578 DSPIRQLVVTESVP
+578 DSPIRQLVVSDKVQES
-592 EALPQTPLEGMGDSA
+592 
-607 DDEPARGNRADGRRT
+607 EPWSST
-622 GSHR
+622 Q

>member
-1 MARPTLQRPRA
+1 MSMARPNPPRRDRNGTA
-12 KRPDNARPRSGQFS
+12 SRPRSGQFS

-42 VVFLMFAAF
+42 VVFMMFAAF
-51 LALAARA
+51 AALAVRA
-58 LWIQGPGNQF
+58 AWIQGPGNQF

-108 AVPEDVPSQLDAGK
+108 AVPEDVPNQVDAAK
-122 LRQLAR
+122 IRQLAK
-128 LLEMSEKDLRKK
+128 LLGMSEKDLGKK
-140 LSEDKSFVYLKRQV
+140 LSEDKGFVYLKRQV
-154 LPEAAEKIK
+154 LPDVADKIA
-163 ALKIDGVHQS
+163 ALKIEGIHQTR
-173 GEYKRFYP
+173 EYKRFYP

-193 NVEDRGQEGMELARE
+193 NVEDRGQEGVELARE
-208 SVLAGKP
+208 PGLAGRA

-220 IKDRLGRVVEDIG
+220 IKDRLGRVVEDVG
-233 VLKSPRDGE
+233 VLKTPRDGE
-242 DLHLSID
+242 DIQLSID
-249 ARIQYLAFNEVK
+249 AKIQYLAYNELK
-261 AAVERHKAKA
+261 AVVERHKAKA

-298 KRLSGEQLRNRV
+298 SRLSGEQLRNRV

-322 PITVALALQ
+322 PITIGLALQ
-331 LNRVKPETVVQTT
+331 LKRVTPSTVVTT
-344 GRFQFEGATIS
+344 AGKYNFEGATIS
-355 DTHNYGPLT
+355 DTHNYGALT
-364 VGGVIQK
+364 VSGVIQK

-377 IKIAMLM
+377 TKIAMLM
-384 KPQEMWDMFTSIG
+384 KPQEMWDMFTSVG

-411 GRVRPYK
+411 GRVRPFK

-429 YGYGLSVSLVQMAQA
+429 YGYGLSVSLFQMAHA
-444 YTMFAHDGEVI
+444 YTIFAHDGELI
-455 PITMFRQEGPATGER
+455 PVSMFRTSGPVTGER
-470 VISPKVAREVRG
+470 ILSPQVARDVRA
-482 MLEMV
+482 MLETV
-487 TNPGGT
+487 TAPGGT
-493 ATQAQVM
+493 APEAQVM

-514 VGRGYD
+514 EGRGYN

-552 HYGGAVAGPAF
+552 HYGGLVAGPAF

-578 DSPIRQLVVTESVP
+578 DSPIRQLVVSDKVQES
-592 EALPQTPLEGMGDSA
+592 
-607 DDEPARGNRADGRRT
+607 EPWSST
-622 GSHR
+622 Q

>member
-1 MARPTLQRPRA
+1 MNMSQPPLRKARETASRPRT
-12 KRPDNARPRSGQFS
+12 GQFA

-51 LALAARA
+51 AALACRA

-68 YEAEGKKRFQRTLEL
+68 YEAEGKKRYQRTLEL
-83 PATRGKILDRN
+83 PATRGKIMDRN
-94 GLVLATSLPVKAIW
+94 GLVLATSLPVRAIW
-108 AVPEDVPSQLDAGK
+108 AVPEDVPEVDPGK
-122 LRQLAR
+122 LRELAR
-128 LLEMSEKDLRKK
+128 LLEISEKELSKK

-154 LPEAAEKIK
+154 LPDVAEKI
-163 ALKIDGVHQS
+163 AHLKIEGVHQT

-208 SVLAGKP
+208 SGLAGRP

-242 DLHLSID
+242 DQQLSID
-249 ARIQYLAFNEVK
+249 AKIQYLAFNEVK
-261 AAVERHKAKA
+261 AVAERSKAKA

-283 VLALANWPTYNPNDR
+283 VLALANWPAYNPNDR
-298 KRLSGEQLRNRV
+298 RKLSGEQLRNRV

-331 LNRVKPETVVQTT
+331 LKRVTPSTVFATT
-344 GRFQFEGATIS
+344 GKFNYEGATIS
-355 DTHNYGPLT
+355 DTHNYGSLT
-364 VGGVIQK
+364 VSGIIQK

-377 IKIAMLM
+377 TKIAMLL
-384 KPQEMWDMFTSIG
+384 KAQEMWDMYANLG

-402 KIGFPGAVA
+402 KLGFPGAVA
-411 GRVRPYK
+411 GRVRPAK

-429 YGYGLSVSLVQMAQA
+429 YGYGLSVSLMQVAHA
-444 YTMFAHDGEVI
+444 YTIFAHDGELI
-455 PITMFRQEGPATGER
+455 PITMFRTNGPATGDQ
-470 VISPKVAREVRG
+470 VVSPQVARDVRA
-482 MLEMV
+482 MMETV
-487 TNPGGT
+487 TAPGGT
-493 ATQAQVM
+493 APEAQVM

-514 VGRGYD
+514 VGKGYD

-533 MSNPRVIVAVSV
+533 MSNPRIIVAVSV
-545 DEPTAGS
+545 DEPSAGS
-552 HYGGAVAGPAF
+552 HYGGAVAGPVF

-578 DSPIRQLVVTESVP
+578 DSPIRQLVVSDKVQESEP
-592 EALPQTPLEGMGDSA
+592 WGALQ
-607 DDEPARGNRADGRRT
+607 
-622 GSHR
+622 

>member
-1 MARPTLQRPRA
+1 MSMARPNPPR
-12 KRPDNARPRSGQFS
+12 RDRNGTTSRPRSGQFS

-42 VVFLMFAAF
+42 VVFMMFAAF
-51 LALAARA
+51 GALAVRA
-58 LWIQGPGNQF
+58 AWIQGPGNQF

-108 AVPEDVPSQLDAGK
+108 AVPEDVPNQVEAAK
-122 LRQLAR
+122 IRQLAK
-128 LLEMSEKDLRKK
+128 LLGMSEKDLGKK
-140 LSEDKSFVYLKRQV
+140 LSEDKGFVYLKRQV
-154 LPEAAEKIK
+154 LPDVADKIA
-163 ALKIDGVHQS
+163 ALKIEGIHQTR
-173 GEYKRFYP
+173 EYKRFYP

-193 NVEDRGQEGMELARE
+193 NVEDRGQEGVELARE
-208 SVLAGKP
+208 PGLAGRA

-220 IKDRLGRVVEDIG
+220 IKDRLGRVVEDVG
-233 VLKSPRDGE
+233 VLKTPRDGE
-242 DLHLSID
+242 DIQLSID
-249 ARIQYLAFNEVK
+249 AKIQYLAYNELK
-261 AAVERHKAKA
+261 AVVEKHKAKA

-298 KRLSGEQLRNRV
+298 TRLSGEQLRNRV

-322 PITVALALQ
+322 PITVGLALQ
-331 LNRVKPETVVQTT
+331 LKRVTPSTVITTT
-344 GRFQFEGATIS
+344 GKYNFEGATIS
-355 DTHNYGPLT
+355 DTHNYGALT
-364 VGGVIQK
+364 VSGVIQK

-377 IKIAMLM
+377 TKIAMLM
-384 KPQEMWDMFTSIG
+384 KPQEMWDMFTSVG

-411 GRVRPYK
+411 GRVRPFK

-429 YGYGLSVSLVQMAQA
+429 YGYGLSVSLFQMAHA
-444 YTMFAHDGEVI
+444 YTIFAHDGELI
-455 PITMFRQEGPATGER
+455 PVSMFRTNGPVTGER
-470 VISPKVAREVRG
+470 ILAPQVARDVRA
-482 MLEMV
+482 MLETV
-487 TNPGGT
+487 TAPGGT
-493 ATQAQVM
+493 APEAQVM

-514 VGRGYD
+514 EGRGYN

-533 MSNPRVIVAVSV
+533 MSNPRIIVAVSV

-552 HYGGAVAGPAF
+552 HYGGLVAGPAF

-578 DSPIRQLVVTESVP
+578 DSPIRQLVVSDKVQES
-592 EALPQTPLEGMGDSA
+592 
-607 DDEPARGNRADGRRT
+607 EPWSST
-622 GSHR
+622 Q

>member
-1 MARPTLQRPRA
+1 MTMARSGAASRNRPNNSRPRT
-12 KRPDNARPRSGQFS
+12 GQFS

-34 LPMWRSKL
+34 LPMWRSKF

-51 LALAARA
+51 VALAVRA

-108 AVPEDVPSQLDAGK
+108 AVPEDVPNQVEAAK
-122 LRQLAR
+122 IRQLAK
-128 LLEMSEKDLRKK
+128 LLDMSEKDLGRK

-154 LPEAAEKIK
+154 QPDVAEKIA
-163 ALKIDGVHQS
+163 ALKIEGVHQTR
-173 GEYKRFYP
+173 EYKRFYP

-193 NVEDRGQEGMELARE
+193 NVEDRGQEGVELARE
-208 SVLAGKP
+208 AGLAGRA

-220 IKDRLGRVVEDIG
+220 IKDRLGRVVEDVGII
-233 VLKSPRDGE
+233 KTPRDGA
-242 DLHLSID
+242 DMQLSID
-249 ARIQYLAFNEVK
+249 AKIQYLAYNELK
-261 AAVERHKAKA
+261 AVVERSKAKA

-298 KRLSGEQLRNRV
+298 SRLSGEQLRNRV

-322 PITVALALQ
+322 PISIGLALQ
-331 LNRVKPETVVQTT
+331 LKRVTPSTVVITT
-344 GRFQFEGATIS
+344 GKYNFEGATIT
-355 DTHNYGPLT
+355 DTHNYGALT

-377 IKIAMLM
+377 TKIAMMM
-384 KPQEMWDMFTSIG
+384 KPQEMWDMFTSVG

-429 YGYGLSVSLVQMAQA
+429 YGYGLSVSLFQMAHA
-444 YTMFAHDGEVI
+444 YTIFAHDGEII
-455 PITMFRQEGPATGER
+455 PVSMFRTNGPATGER
-470 VISPKVAREVRG
+470 ILSPQVARDVRA
-482 MLEMV
+482 MLETV
-487 TNPGGT
+487 TAPGGT
-493 ATQAQVM
+493 APEAQVM

-514 VGRGYD
+514 EGRGYN

-552 HYGGAVAGPAF
+552 HYGGAVAGPVF

-578 DSPIRQLVVTESVP
+578 DSPIRQLVVSDKVQES
-592 EALPQTPLEGMGDSA
+592 
-607 DDEPARGNRADGRRT
+607 EPWSST
-622 GSHR
+622 Q

>member
-1 MARPTLQRPRA
+1 MARPNPPRRDRNGTA
-12 KRPDNARPRSGQFS
+12 SRPRSGQFA

-51 LALAARA
+51 VALAVRA
-58 LWIQGPGNQF
+58 AWIQGPGNQF

-108 AVPEDVPSQLDAGK
+108 AVPEDVPNQVEAAK
-122 LRQLAR
+122 IRQLAR
-128 LLEMSEKDLRKK
+128 LLGMSEKELGKK
-140 LSEDKSFVYLKRQV
+140 LSEDKGFVYLKRQV
-154 LPEAAEKIK
+154 LPDVADKIA
-163 ALKIDGVHQS
+163 ALKIEGIHQTR
-173 GEYKRFYP
+173 EYKRFYP

-193 NVEDRGQEGMELARE
+193 NVEDRGQEGVELARE
-208 SVLAGKP
+208 SGLAGRA

-233 VLKSPRDGE
+233 VLKTPRDGE
-242 DLHLSID
+242 DIQLSID
-249 ARIQYLAFNEVK
+249 AKIQYLAYNELK
-261 AAVERHKAKA
+261 AVVDKHKAKA

-298 KRLSGEQLRNRV
+298 TRLSGEQLRNRV

-331 LNRVKPETVVQTT
+331 LKRVSPSTVIATT
-344 GRFQFEGATIS
+344 GKYNFEGATIT
-355 DTHNYGPLT
+355 DTHNYGALT
-364 VGGVIQK
+364 VTGVIQK

-377 IKIAMLM
+377 TKIAMMM
-384 KPQEMWDMFTSIG
+384 KPQEMWDMYTSIG

-429 YGYGLSVSLVQMAQA
+429 YGYGLSVSLFQMAHA
-444 YTMFAHDGEVI
+444 YTIFAHDGELI
-455 PITMFRQEGPATGER
+455 PVTMFRTNGPATGER
-470 VISPKVAREVRG
+470 ILSPQVARDVRA
-482 MLEMV
+482 MMETV
-487 TNPGGT
+487 TAPGGT
-493 ATQAQVM
+493 APEAQVM

-514 VGRGYD
+514 EGRGYN

-533 MSNPRVIVAVSV
+533 MSNPRIIVAVSV

-552 HYGGAVAGPAF
+552 HYGGLVAGPAF

-578 DSPIRQLVVTESVP
+578 DSPIRQLVVSDKVQES
-592 EALPQTPLEGMGDSA
+592 
-607 DDEPARGNRADGRRT
+607 EPWSST
-622 GSHR
+622 Q

>member
-1 MARPTLQRPRA
+1 MSMARPNPPRRDRNGTA
-12 KRPDNARPRSGQFS
+12 SRPRSGQFS

-42 VVFLMFAAF
+42 VVFMMFAAF
-51 LALAARA
+51 GALAVRA
-58 LWIQGPGNQF
+58 AWIQGPGNQF

-108 AVPEDVPSQLDAGK
+108 AVPEDVPNQVEAAK
-122 LRQLAR
+122 IRQLAK
-128 LLEMSEKDLRKK
+128 LLGMSEKDLGKK
-140 LSEDKSFVYLKRQV
+140 LSEDKGFVYLKRQV
-154 LPEAAEKIK
+154 LPDVADKIA
-163 ALKIDGVHQS
+163 ALKIEGIHQTR
-173 GEYKRFYP
+173 EYKRFYP

-193 NVEDRGQEGMELARE
+193 NVEDRGQEGVELARE
-208 SVLAGKP
+208 PGLAGRA

-220 IKDRLGRVVEDIG
+220 IKDRLGRVVEDVG
-233 VLKSPRDGE
+233 VLKTPRDGE
-242 DLHLSID
+242 DIQLSID
-249 ARIQYLAFNEVK
+249 AKIQYLAYNELK
-261 AAVERHKAKA
+261 AVVEKHKAKA

-298 KRLSGEQLRNRV
+298 TRLSGEQLRNRV

-322 PITVALALQ
+322 PITVGLALQ
-331 LNRVKPETVVQTT
+331 LKRVTPSTVITTT
-344 GRFQFEGATIS
+344 GKYNFEGATIS
-355 DTHNYGPLT
+355 DTHNYGALT
-364 VGGVIQK
+364 VSGVIQK

-377 IKIAMLM
+377 TKIAMMM
-384 KPQEMWDMFTSIG
+384 KPQEMWDMFTSVG

-411 GRVRPYK
+411 GRVRPFK

-429 YGYGLSVSLVQMAQA
+429 YGYGLSVSLFQMAHA
-444 YTMFAHDGEVI
+444 YTIFAHDGELI
-455 PITMFRQEGPATGER
+455 PVSMFRTSGPATGER
-470 VISPKVAREVRG
+470 ILSPQVARDVRA
-482 MLEMV
+482 MLETV
-487 TNPGGT
+487 TAPGGT
-493 ATQAQVM
+493 APEAQVM

-514 VGRGYD
+514 EGRGYN

-533 MSNPRVIVAVSV
+533 MSNPRIIVAVSV

-552 HYGGAVAGPAF
+552 HYGGLVAGPAF

-578 DSPIRQLVVTESVP
+578 DSPIRQLVVSDKVQES
-592 EALPQTPLEGMGDSA
+592 
-607 DDEPARGNRADGRRT
+607 EPWSST
-622 GSHR
+622 Q

>member
-1 MARPTLQRPRA
+1 MSMARPNPPRRDRNGTA
-12 KRPDNARPRSGQFS
+12 SRPRSGQFA

-51 LALAARA
+51 VALAVRA
-58 LWIQGPGNQF
+58 AWIQGPGNQF

-108 AVPEDVPSQLDAGK
+108 AVPEDVPNQVEAGK
-122 LRQLAR
+122 IRQLAR
-128 LLEMSEKDLRKK
+128 LLGMSEKDLGKK
-140 LSEDKSFVYLKRQV
+140 LSEDKGFVYLKRQV
-154 LPEAAEKIK
+154 LPDVADKIA
-163 ALKIDGVHQS
+163 ALKIDGIHQTR
-173 GEYKRFYP
+173 EYKRFYP

-193 NVEDRGQEGMELARE
+193 NVEDRGQEGVELARE
-208 SVLAGKP
+208 SGLAGRA

-233 VLKSPRDGE
+233 VLKTPRDGE
-242 DLHLSID
+242 DIQLSID
-249 ARIQYLAFNEVK
+249 AKIQYLAYNELK
-261 AAVERHKAKA
+261 AVVDKHKAKA

-298 KRLSGEQLRNRV
+298 TRLSGEQLRNRV

-322 PITVALALQ
+322 PITVGLALQ
-331 LNRVKPETVVQTT
+331 LKRVSPSTVIATT
-344 GRFQFEGATIS
+344 GKYNFEGATIT
-355 DTHNYGPLT
+355 DTHNYGALT
-364 VGGVIQK
+364 VTGVIQK

-377 IKIAMLM
+377 TKIAMMM
-384 KPQEMWDMFTSIG
+384 KPQEMWDMYTSIG
-397 LGQAP
+397 LGRAP

-429 YGYGLSVSLVQMAQA
+429 YGYGLSVSLFQMAHA
-444 YTMFAHDGEVI
+444 YTIFAHDGELI
-455 PITMFRQEGPATGER
+455 PVTMFRTNGPATGER
-470 VISPKVAREVRG
+470 ILSPQVARDVRA
-482 MLEMV
+482 MMETV
-487 TNPGGT
+487 TAPGGT
-493 ATQAQVM
+493 APEAQVM

-514 VGRGYD
+514 EGRGYN

-533 MSNPRVIVAVSV
+533 MSNPRIIVAVSV

-552 HYGGAVAGPAF
+552 HYGGLVAGPAF

-578 DSPIRQLVVTESVP
+578 DSPIRQLVVSDKVQES
-592 EALPQTPLEGMGDSA
+592 
-607 DDEPARGNRADGRRT
+607 EPWSST
-622 GSHR
+622 Q

>member
-1 MARPTLQRPRA
+1 MSMARPNPPRRDRNGTA
-12 KRPDNARPRSGQFS
+12 SRPRSGQFS

-51 LALAARA
+51 GALALRAA
-58 LWIQGPGNQF
+58 WIQGPGNQF

-94 GLVLATSLPVKAIW
+94 GLVLATSLPVKAVW
-108 AVPEDVPSQLDAGK
+108 AVPEDVPNQVEAAK
-122 LRQLAR
+122 IRQLAK
-128 LLEMSEKDLRKK
+128 LLGMSEKDLGKK
-140 LSEDKSFVYLKRQV
+140 LSEDKGFVYLKRQV
-154 LPEAAEKIK
+154 LPDVADKIA
-163 ALKIDGVHQS
+163 ALKIEGIHQTR
-173 GEYKRFYP
+173 EYKRFYP

-193 NVEDRGQEGMELARE
+193 NVEDRGQEGVELARE
-208 SVLAGKP
+208 PGLAGRA

-220 IKDRLGRVVEDIG
+220 IKDRLGRVVEDVG
-233 VLKSPRDGE
+233 VLKTPRDGE
-242 DLHLSID
+242 DIQLSID
-249 ARIQYLAFNEVK
+249 AKIQYLAYNELK
-261 AAVERHKAKA
+261 AVVEKHKAKA

-298 KRLSGEQLRNRV
+298 TRLSGEQLRNRV

-322 PITVALALQ
+322 PITVGLALQ
-331 LNRVKPETVVQTT
+331 LKRVTPSTVITT
-344 GRFQFEGATIS
+344 IGKYNFEGATIS
-355 DTHNYGPLT
+355 DTHNYGALT
-364 VGGVIQK
+364 VSGVIQK

-377 IKIAMLM
+377 TKIAMMM
-384 KPQEMWDMFTSIG
+384 KPQEMWDMYTSIG

-411 GRVRPYK
+411 GRVRPFK

-429 YGYGLSVSLVQMAQA
+429 YGYGLSVSLFQMAHA
-444 YTMFAHDGEVI
+444 YTIFAHDGELI
-455 PITMFRQEGPATGER
+455 PVSMFRTSGPATGER
-470 VISPKVAREVRG
+470 ILSPQVARDVRA
-482 MLEMV
+482 MMETV
-487 TNPGGT
+487 TAPGGT
-493 ATQAQVM
+493 APEAQVM

-514 VGRGYD
+514 EGRGYN

-533 MSNPRVIVAVSV
+533 MSNPRIIVAVSV

-552 HYGGAVAGPAF
+552 HYGGLVAGPAF

-578 DSPIRQLVVTESVP
+578 DSPIRQLVVSDKVQES
-592 EALPQTPLEGMGDSA
+592 
-607 DDEPARGNRADGRRT
+607 EPWSST
-622 GSHR
+622 Q

>member
-1 MARPTLQRPRA
+1 MSMARPNPPRRDRTGTA
-12 KRPDNARPRSGQFS
+12 SRPRSGQFS

-51 LALAARA
+51 VALAVRA
-58 LWIQGPGNQF
+58 AWIQGPGNQF

-108 AVPEDVPSQLDAGK
+108 AVPEDVPEQVEAAK
-122 LRQLAR
+122 IRQLAR
-128 LLEMSEKDLRKK
+128 LLGMSEKDLGKK
-140 LSEDKSFVYLKRQV
+140 LSEDKGFVYLKRQV
-154 LPEAAEKIK
+154 LPDVADKIA
-163 ALKIDGVHQS
+163 ALKIEGIHQTR
-173 GEYKRFYP
+173 EYKRFYP

-193 NVEDRGQEGMELARE
+193 NVEDRGQEGVELARE
-208 SVLAGKP
+208 PGLAGRP

-220 IKDRLGRVVEDIG
+220 IKDRLGRVVEDVGI
-233 VLKSPRDGE
+233 LKTPRDGE
-242 DLHLSID
+242 DIQLSID
-249 ARIQYLAFNEVK
+249 AKIQYLAYNELK
-261 AAVERHKAKA
+261 AVVEKHKAKA

-298 KRLSGEQLRNRV
+298 TRLSGEQLRNRV

-322 PITVALALQ
+322 PITVGLALQ
-331 LNRVKPETVVQTT
+331 LKRVTPSTVIATT
-344 GRFQFEGATIS
+344 GKYQFEGATIT
-355 DTHNYGPLT
+355 DTHNYGALT
-364 VGGVIQK
+364 VSGVIQK

-377 IKIAMLM
+377 TKIAMMM

-411 GRVRPYK
+411 GRVRPFK

-429 YGYGLSVSLVQMAQA
+429 YGYGLSVSLFQMAHA
-444 YTMFAHDGEVI
+444 YTIFAHDGELI
-455 PITMFRQEGPATGER
+455 PVSMFRTNGPATGER
-470 VISPKVAREVRG
+470 ILSPQVARDVRA
-482 MLEMV
+482 MMETV
-487 TNPGGT
+487 TAPGGT
-493 ATQAQVM
+493 APEAQVM

-514 VGRGYD
+514 EGRGYN

-533 MSNPRVIVAVSV
+533 MSNPRIIVAVSV

-552 HYGGAVAGPAF
+552 HYGGLVAGPAF

-578 DSPIRQLVVTESVP
+578 DSPIRQLVVSDKVP
-592 EALPQTPLEGMGDSA
+592 ESEPWSA
-607 DDEPARGNRADGRRT
+607 T
-622 GSHR
+622 Q

>member
-1 MARPTLQRPRA
+1 MSMARPNPPRRDRTGPA
-12 KRPDNARPRSGQFS
+12 SRPRSGQFS

-51 LALAARA
+51 VALAVRA
-58 LWIQGPGNQF
+58 AWIQGPGNQF

-108 AVPEDVPSQLDAGK
+108 AVPEDVPNQVEAAK
-122 LRQLAR
+122 IRQLAK
-128 LLEMSEKDLRKK
+128 LLGMSEKDLGKK
-140 LSEDKSFVYLKRQV
+140 LSEDKGFVYLKRQV
-154 LPEAAEKIK
+154 LADVADKIA
-163 ALKIDGVHQS
+163 ALKIEGIHQTR
-173 GEYKRFYP
+173 EYKRFYP

-193 NVEDRGQEGMELARE
+193 NVEDRGQEGVELARE
-208 SVLAGKP
+208 PGLAGRP

-220 IKDRLGRVVEDIG
+220 IKDRLGRVVEDVG
-233 VLKSPRDGE
+233 VLKTPRDGE
-242 DLHLSID
+242 DIQLSID
-249 ARIQYLAFNEVK
+249 AKIQYLAYNELK
-261 AAVERHKAKA
+261 AVVERHKAKA

-298 KRLSGEQLRNRV
+298 TRLSGEQLRNRV

-322 PITVALALQ
+322 PITVGLALQ
-331 LNRVKPETVVQTT
+331 LKRVTPSTVITTT
-344 GRFQFEGATIS
+344 GKYQFEGATIS
-355 DTHNYGPLT
+355 DTHNYGALT
-364 VGGVIQK
+364 VSGVIQK

-377 IKIAMLM
+377 TKIAMLM

-429 YGYGLSVSLVQMAQA
+429 YGYGLSVSLFQMAHA
-444 YTMFAHDGEVI
+444 YTIFAHDGELI
-455 PITMFRQEGPATGER
+455 PVSMFRTNGPATGER
-470 VISPKVAREVRG
+470 ILSPQVARDVRA
-482 MLEMV
+482 MMETV
-487 TNPGGT
+487 TAPGGT
-493 ATQAQVM
+493 APEAQVM

-514 VGRGYD
+514 EGRGYN

-533 MSNPRVIVAVSV
+533 MSNPRIIVAVSV

-552 HYGGAVAGPAF
+552 HYGGLVAGPAF

-578 DSPIRQLVVTESVP
+578 DSPIRQLVVSDKVP
-592 EALPQTPLEGMGDSA
+592 ESEPWSA
-607 DDEPARGNRADGRRT
+607 T
-622 GSHR
+622 Q

>member
-1 MARPTLQRPRA
+1 MTMARSGAASRNRPNNSRPRT
-12 KRPDNARPRSGQFS
+12 GQFS

-34 LPMWRSKL
+34 LPMWRSKF

-51 LALAARA
+51 VALAVRA

-108 AVPEDVPSQLDAGK
+108 AVPEDVPNQVEAAK
-122 LRQLAR
+122 IRQLAK
-128 LLEMSEKDLRKK
+128 LLDMSEKDLGRK

-154 LPEAAEKIK
+154 QPDVAEKIA
-163 ALKIDGVHQS
+163 ALKIEGVHQTR
-173 GEYKRFYP
+173 EYKRFYP

-193 NVEDRGQEGMELARE
+193 NVEDRGQEGVELARE
-208 SVLAGKP
+208 AGLAGRA

-220 IKDRLGRVVEDIG
+220 IKDRLGRVVEDVGII
-233 VLKSPRDGE
+233 KTPRDGE
-242 DLHLSID
+242 DMQLSID
-249 ARIQYLAFNEVK
+249 AKIQYLAYNELK
-261 AAVERHKAKA
+261 AVVERSKAKA

-298 KRLSGEQLRNRV
+298 TRLSGEQLRNRV

-322 PITVALALQ
+322 PITIGLALQ
-331 LNRVKPETVVQTT
+331 LKRVTPSTVVVTT
-344 GRFQFEGATIS
+344 GKYNFEGATIT
-355 DTHNYGPLT
+355 DTHNYGALT

-377 IKIAMLM
+377 TKIAMMM
-384 KPQEMWDMFTSIG
+384 KPQEMWDMFTSVG

-411 GRVRPYK
+411 GRVRPFK

-429 YGYGLSVSLVQMAQA
+429 YGYGLSVSLFQMAHA
-444 YTMFAHDGEVI
+444 YTIFAHDGEII
-455 PITMFRQEGPATGER
+455 PVSMFRTSGPVTGER
-470 VISPKVAREVRG
+470 ILTPQVARDVRA
-482 MLEMV
+482 MLETV
-487 TNPGGT
+487 TAPGGT
-493 ATQAQVM
+493 APEAQVM

-514 VGRGYD
+514 EGRGYN

-545 DEPTAGS
+545 DEPSAGS
-552 HYGGAVAGPAF
+552 HYGGAVAGPVF

-578 DSPIRQLVVTESVP
+578 DSPIRQLVVSDKVQES
-592 EALPQTPLEGMGDSA
+592 
-607 DDEPARGNRADGRRT
+607 EPWSST
-622 GSHR
+622 Q

>member
-1 MARPTLQRPRA
+1 MSMARPNPPRRDRNGTA
-12 KRPDNARPRSGQFS
+12 SRPRSGQFA

-51 LALAARA
+51 VALAVRA
-58 LWIQGPGNQF
+58 AWIQGPGNQF

-108 AVPEDVPSQLDAGK
+108 AVPEDVPNQVEAGK
-122 LRQLAR
+122 IRQLAR
-128 LLEMSEKDLRKK
+128 LLGMSEKELSKK
-140 LSEDKSFVYLKRQV
+140 LSEDKGFVYLKRQV
-154 LPEAAEKIK
+154 LPDVADKIA
-163 ALKIDGVHQS
+163 ALKIDGIHQTR
-173 GEYKRFYP
+173 EYKRFYP

-193 NVEDRGQEGMELARE
+193 NVEDRGQEGVELARE
-208 SVLAGKP
+208 SGLAGRA

-233 VLKSPRDGE
+233 VLKTPRDGE
-242 DLHLSID
+242 DIQLSID
-249 ARIQYLAFNEVK
+249 AKIQYLAYNELK
-261 AAVERHKAKA
+261 AVVEKHKAKA

-298 KRLSGEQLRNRV
+298 TRLSGEQLRNRV

-322 PITVALALQ
+322 PITVGLALQ
-331 LNRVKPETVVQTT
+331 LKRVSPSTVIATT
-344 GRFQFEGATIS
+344 GKYNFEGATIT
-355 DTHNYGPLT
+355 DTHNYGALT
-364 VGGVIQK
+364 VTGVIQK

-377 IKIAMLM
+377 TKIAMMM
-384 KPQEMWDMFTSIG
+384 KPQEMWDMYTSIG

-429 YGYGLSVSLVQMAQA
+429 YGYGLSVSLFQMAHA
-444 YTMFAHDGEVI
+444 YTIFAHDGELI
-455 PITMFRQEGPATGER
+455 PVTMFRTNGPATGER
-470 VISPKVAREVRG
+470 ILSPQVARDVRA
-482 MLEMV
+482 MMETV
-487 TNPGGT
+487 TAPGGT
-493 ATQAQVM
+493 APEAQVM

-514 VGRGYD
+514 EGRGYN

-533 MSNPRVIVAVSV
+533 MSNPRIIVAVSV

-552 HYGGAVAGPAF
+552 HYGGLVAGPAF

-578 DSPIRQLVVTESVP
+578 DSPIRQLVVSDKVQES
-592 EALPQTPLEGMGDSA
+592 
-607 DDEPARGNRADGRRT
+607 EPWSST
-622 GSHR
+622 Q

>member
-1 MARPTLQRPRA
+1 MSLARPSLGARGNTRNNGAARQQAQPQSRPRT
-12 KRPDNARPRSGQFS
+12 GQFS

-34 LPMWRSKL
+34 LPMWRSKF

-51 LALAARA
+51 AALGARA

-94 GLVLATSLPVKAIW
+94 GLVLATSLPVKAVW
-108 AVPEDVPSQLDAGK
+108 AVPEDVPNDIAAADR
-122 LRQLAR
+122 RQLAK
-128 LLEMSEKDLRKK
+128 LLDMSEKDLQRKFD
-140 LSEDKSFVYLKRQV
+140 EDKSFVYLKRQV
-154 LPEAAEKIK
+154 LPDAADKIA
-163 ALKIDGVHQS
+163 ALKIDGIHQTR
-173 GEYKRFYP
+173 EYKRFYP
-181 EGEAMAHIVGFT
+181 EGEAMAHIVGFN
-193 NVEDRGQEGMELARE
+193 NVEDKGQEGVELARE
-208 SVLAGKP
+208 ELLAGKP

-220 IKDRLGRVVEDIG
+220 IKDRLGRVVEDVGI
-233 VLKSPRDGE
+233 LKTPRDGR
-242 DLHLSID
+242 DMQLSID
-249 ARIQYLAFNEVK
+249 AKIQYLAFNEVK
-261 AAVERHKAKA
+261 AAAERSKAKA
-271 ASAVVLDAQTGE
+271 VSAVVLDAQTGE

-298 KRLSGEQLRNRV
+298 SRLTGEQLRNRV

-322 PITVALALQ
+322 PITIGLALQ
-331 LNRVKPETVVQTT
+331 LKRVTPSTVVQTT
-344 GRFQFEGATIS
+344 GKYNFEGATIT
-355 DTHNYGPLT
+355 DTHNYGALT

-377 IKIAMLM
+377 TKIAMML
-384 KPQEMWDMFTSIG
+384 KPQEMWDMFTSVG

-411 GRVRPYK
+411 GRVRPFK

-429 YGYGLSVSLVQMAQA
+429 YGYGLSVSLFQIAHA
-444 YTMFAHDGEVI
+444 YTIFAHDGEII
-455 PITMFRQEGPATGER
+455 PVSMFKTNGPATGER
-470 VISPKVAREVRG
+470 VLSPQVARDVRA
-482 MLEMV
+482 MLETV
-487 TNPGGT
+487 TAPGGT
-493 ATQAQVM
+493 APEAQVM

-552 HYGGAVAGPAF
+552 HYGGAAAGPVF
-563 AAITGGTLRALNVQP
+563 SQIMGGTLRALNVQP
-578 DSPIRQLVVTESVP
+578 DSPIRQLMVSDKVQES
-592 EALPQTPLEGMGDSA
+592 
-607 DDEPARGNRADGRRT
+607 EPWT
-622 GSHR
+622 GTQ

>member
-1 MARPTLQRPRA
+1 PNPPRRDRNGTA
-12 KRPDNARPRSGQFS
+12 SRPRSGQFA

-51 LALAARA
+51 VALAVRA
-58 LWIQGPGNQF
+58 AWIQGPGNQF

-108 AVPEDVPSQLDAGK
+108 AVPEDVPNQVEAGK
-122 LRQLAR
+122 IRQLAR
-128 LLEMSEKDLRKK
+128 LLGMSEKELGKK
-140 LSEDKSFVYLKRQV
+140 LSEDKGFVYLKRQV
-154 LPEAAEKIK
+154 LPDVAEKIA
-163 ALKIDGVHQS
+163 ALKIDGIHQTR
-173 GEYKRFYP
+173 EYKRFYP

-193 NVEDRGQEGMELARE
+193 NVEDRGQEGVELARE
-208 SVLAGKP
+208 SGLAGRA

-233 VLKSPRDGE
+233 VLKTPRDGE
-242 DLHLSID
+242 DIQLSID
-249 ARIQYLAFNEVK
+249 AKIQYLAYNELK
-261 AAVERHKAKA
+261 AVVDKHKAKA

-298 KRLSGEQLRNRV
+298 TRLSGEQLRNRV

-322 PITVALALQ
+322 PITVGLALQ
-331 LNRVKPETVVQTT
+331 LKRVSPSTVIATT
-344 GRFQFEGATIS
+344 GKYNFEGATIT
-355 DTHNYGPLT
+355 DTHNYGALT
-364 VGGVIQK
+364 VTGVIQK

-377 IKIAMLM
+377 TKIAMMM
-384 KPQEMWDMFTSIG
+384 KPQEMWDMYTSIG

-429 YGYGLSVSLVQMAQA
+429 YGYGLSVSLFQMAHA
-444 YTMFAHDGEVI
+444 YTIFAHDGELI
-455 PITMFRQEGPATGER
+455 PVTMFRTNGPATGER
-470 VISPKVAREVRG
+470 ILSPQVARDVRA
-482 MLEMV
+482 MMETV
-487 TNPGGT
+487 TAPGGT
-493 ATQAQVM
+493 APEAQVM

-514 VGRGYD
+514 EGRGYN

-533 MSNPRVIVAVSV
+533 MSNPRIIVAVSV

-552 HYGGAVAGPAF
+552 HYGGLVAGPAF

-578 DSPIRQLVVTESVP
+578 DSPIRQLVVSDKVQES
-592 EALPQTPLEGMGDSA
+592 
-607 DDEPARGNRADGRRT
+607 EPWSST
-622 GSHR
+622 Q